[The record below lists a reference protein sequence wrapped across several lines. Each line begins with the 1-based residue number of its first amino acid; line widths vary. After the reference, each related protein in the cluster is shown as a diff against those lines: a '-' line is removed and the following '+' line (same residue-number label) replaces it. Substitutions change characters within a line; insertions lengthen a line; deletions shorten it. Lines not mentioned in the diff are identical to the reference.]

1 MTEAKNRQD
10 AKDVLTHYLESKHLR
25 KTPER
30 YAILDKVFEMGRRF
44 DINKLSESMESSSY
58 HVCKATLYN
67 VLQLFTDAGLLV
79 KQQFDGKNA
88 HYERVIGN
96 TSINYL
102 HLVCKQCGKIK
113 DVKSPESLNELT
125 KIKFRMFHTEYVQTY
140 VYGICST
147 CMRKNK
153 KTITN

>member
-88 HYERVIGN
+88 QYERVIGN

-125 KIKFRMFHTEYVQTY
+125 KIKFRMFHTDYVQT
-140 VYGICST
+140 
-147 CMRKNK
+147 
-153 KTITN
+153 

>member
-88 HYERVIGN
+88 QYERVIGN

-113 DVKSPESLNELT
+113 DVKSPESLN
-125 KIKFRMFHTEYVQTY
+125 
-140 VYGICST
+140 
-147 CMRKNK
+147 
-153 KTITN
+153 